1 MIRDTV
7 MNSMQSW
14 PGLLKDSTLWSE
26 LSSVLIAIEFEGSE
40 LVVFSFTDLSASA
53 SMQLLEIPPSDYIIS

>member
-1 MIRDTV
+1 
-7 MNSMQSW
+7 
-14 PGLLKDSTLWSE
+14 LLKDSTLWSE